1 MARSVEGEPPELIR
15 LGCGVAPGRAPTVE
29 GCRGLP
35 VHSVFRRNFS
45 TPQTTCSLLPVT
57 AACGVEKLEEPI
69 ADPETAH
76 NNPRQSEVTFVTTHI
91 GPAPLREPAQRGGFF
106 YSGASE
112 VSTQPSL

>member
-57 AACGVEKLEEPI
+57 AACGVEKLEQPI

-76 NNPRQSEVTFVTTHI
+76 NNPRQSEVMFVTTHI
-91 GPAPLREPAQRGGFF
+91 GPAPQ
-106 YSGASE
+106 
-112 VSTQPSL
+112 